1 VEKWLAKLYEWSEM
15 PQTAI
20 IGNKCD
26 LEKVVD
32 DEVIQHSTTNTV
44 STKRLQTRFYKN
56 NIYINIVQIPQQT

>member
-44 STKRLQTRFYKN
+44 STENL
-56 NIYINIVQIPQQT
+56 